1 MAHGHKL
8 RYMDRS
14 YIKEIVSRLCRE
26 REEKHISPA
35 NASINDII
43 NAVREDVLAEMRE
56 MREMCE
62 EHVLVACRTLNGAA
76 IKLYEQQA

>member
-26 REEKHISPA
+26 REEKHLSPA

-56 MREMCE
+56 MCE
-62 EHVLVACRTLNGAA
+62 EHVLVACMTLNGAA

>member
-1 MAHGHKL
+1 
-8 RYMDRS
+8 MDRS

-26 REEKHISPA
+26 REEKHLSPA

-56 MREMCE
+56 MCE
-62 EHVLVACRTLNGAA
+62 EHVLVACWTLNGAA

>member
-14 YIKEIVSRLCRE
+14 YIKEIVKRLCQ
-26 REEKHISPA
+26 EKEDNHLSPS

-43 NAVREDVLAEMRE
+43 KAVREDVLAEMRD
-56 MREMCE
+56 MCD

-76 IKLYEQQA
+76 VKLYEQQE

>member
-26 REEKHISPA
+26 REEKHLSPA

-56 MREMCE
+56 MCE
-62 EHVLVACRTLNGAA
+62 EHVLVAYRTLNGAA
-76 IKLYEQQA
+76 IKLYEQKA